1 LTLNVLNLL
10 FNVQSIAFPLWR
22 RDIFNMISETPL
34 ALVAGG
40 VFCFLPLFCVL
51 ELVLLF

>member
-22 RDIFNMISETPL
+22 RDTFNMISETPL
-34 ALVAGG
+34 AVVAGG
-40 VFCFLPLFCVL
+40 VFCKKKQKSSRKEYRLY
-51 ELVLLF
+51 